1 MAMESTVWQ
10 SRRTVSTLSHSLSV
24 YSLVLFHCSCF
35 MPSAGAAGISTA
47 VPILL
52 ALLVGVGMLSHSCF
66 YWSRWEDIKSL
77 YKDTYNKRG
86 IRDNVMIT

>member
-1 MAMESTVWQ
+1 
-10 SRRTVSTLSHSLSV
+10 
-24 YSLVLFHCSCF
+24 
-35 MPSAGAAGISTA
+35 MPSAAAAGISTA
-47 VPILL
+47 VPIFL

-86 IRDNVMIT
+86 MTL